1 MHTAAIYISPNI
13 ATDITDAH
21 KNTNTNLQFQLLRKM
36 QERKENEHT
45 TFFTT
50 LNVNVI
56 YLCYFKIT
64 ENTNT
69 QDRSF
74 KSNPQN
80 QISIVINRND

>member
-1 MHTAAIYISPNI
+1 MHTAAIYISLNI
-13 ATDITDAH
+13 AIDITDAH
-21 KNTNTNLQFQLLRKM
+21 KNTNTNPPFQLLRKM

-45 TFFTT
+45 TFLTT
-50 LNVNVI
+50 LNVI

-74 KSNPQN
+74 KPNPLN